1 MKSVA
6 AAIALVGT
14 IAWTAGASAQM
25 GALKRVKDKVADKTM
40 DKTSEKIDGTADAK
54 KSEKKAEKKSAGKSD
69 KNAFQKAESDIGHWA
84 RKNKIWGTPRPG
96 D

>member
-1 MKSVA
+1 MKKT
-6 AAIALVGT
+6 IAL
-14 IAWTAGASAQM
+14 ALMLALTAGFVQAE
-25 GALKRVKDKVADKTM
+25 DKK
-40 DKTSEKIDGTADAK
+40 ADAK
-54 KSEKKAEKKSAGKSD
+54 KSEKTKSSAKKKEQKQSD